1 MYVYLMYILKC
12 VSDIVVNKNDNPNFF
27 SQLYMCFY
35 TRKQKE
41 IIILL
46 LIDLKNTPIIPN
58 YSINL
63 LRKSTKK
70 IIYLDFFNRI
80 TFLTI
85 QKVN

>member
-1 MYVYLMYILKC
+1 MYILKR
-12 VSDIVVNKNDNPNFF
+12 VKDIVVNKNGDPKIFYF
-27 SQLYMCFY
+27 QLYMY
-35 TRKQKE
+35 LKY
-41 IIILL
+41 IIQLL

-70 IIYLDFFNRI
+70 IIYLDFLNRI